1 MNKEIRELNNDLV
14 TTLNGSN
21 IPIEVKR
28 LVVLN
33 IYNQLEKE
41 ADNAVLNE
49 SRAITEEGEVE
60 NAESPR

>member
-41 ADNAVLNE
+41 ADNAILNE
-49 SRAITEEGEVE
+49 SRAITEEGEVD

>member
-41 ADNAVLNE
+41 ADNAILNE